1 MAPVG
6 RPPDSRVVGVSSE
19 SEGVNRQ
26 IVGLAPV
33 AAGEDMLLDAGDLH
47 VVVDGGDP
55 VQSSMMAMGVE
66 GSPEIWWLGI
76 ICGKYGQSKELCKP
90 VDSVLEKVAPKLVP
104 TTYEMYG
111 PWMQVERQHR
121 RSATVSR
128 DVLPAMGNSHTVG
141 GSRLAALAN
150 VEDAKGLNGGKTD
163 ASSVAPAILV
173 EPMLQES
180 TPLVENPVQSASR
193 PSSKH
198 KLVENVSARGSL
210 GKDTVVVAPTS
221 LPADKHKAIQ
231 VVEEGSKK
239 VLHDNNGHAM
249 YGPILNVYS
258 KGASRNVNL
267 AAGLSRKNGKLKK
280 SMVLAKRQLRFRSGF
295 KMSLLT
301 SRLFHLR
308 RWWRTEQ

>member
-1 MAPVG
+1 MANSENLGNPTVPHSMAPVG

-66 GSPEIWWLGI
+66 GSPEIW
-76 ICGKYGQSKELCKP
+76 C
-90 VDSVLEKVAPKLVP
+90 VLEKVAPKLVP